1 MGLEAYLVVASIL
14 FCIGLFG
21 ALSKRNA
28 VMILMCI
35 EIMLS
40 AVNITLLAFSRYL
53 VPDAVLLT
61 GHVFA
66 MFVMVVAAAE
76 AGVGL
81 AIIISLYRRR
91 STVDATEIDI
101 MKW

>member
-1 MGLEAYLVVASIL
+1 MNLEAYLVLASIL
-14 FCIGLFG
+14 FCIGVFG

-35 EIMLS
+35 EIMLT
-40 AVNITLLAFSRYL
+40 AVNIVLVSFSRYL
-53 VPDAVLLT
+53 VEGQVLLT
-61 GHVFA
+61 GHVFV
-66 MFVMVVAAAE
+66 MFIFLVAAAE

-91 STVDATEIDI
+91 KTADATEIDM

>member
-1 MGLEAYLVVASIL
+1 MGLEAYLVLASIL

-35 EIMLS
+35 EIMLT

-53 VPDAVLLT
+53 VPDSVLLT

>member
-1 MGLEAYLVVASIL
+1 MGLEHYLVLASIL

-21 ALSKRNA
+21 ALSKRNSI
-28 VMILMCI
+28 MILMCI

-40 AVNITLLAFSRYL
+40 GVNIVLVAFSRYL
-53 VPDAVLLT
+53 VAGQVLLT
-61 GHVFA
+61 GQVFA

-76 AGVGL
+76 VGVAL

-91 STVDATEIDI
+91 STVDTSEIDL

>member
-1 MGLEAYLVVASIL
+1 MDLEYYLVLASIL

-40 AVNITLLAFSRYL
+40 AVNIMLVAFSRFL
-53 VPDAVLLT
+53 VPDQVLLT

-66 MFVMVVAAAE
+66 MFIFLVAAAE

-91 STVDATEIDI
+91 STVDSTEVDL

>member
-1 MGLEAYLVVASIL
+1 MGLSAYLVLSSIL

-21 ALSKRNA
+21 ALSKRNIII
-28 VMILMCI
+28 ILMCI

-40 AVNITLLAFSRYL
+40 AVNLVLVSFSRYL
-53 VPDAVLLT
+53 IPDQILLT

-66 MFVMVVAAAE
+66 MFIIVVAAAE
-76 AGVGL
+76 AGIAL

-91 STVDATEIDI
+91 ATSDATEIDLL
-101 MKW
+101 KW

>member
-1 MGLEAYLVVASIL
+1 MGLEAYLVLASIL

-40 AVNITLLAFSRYL
+40 AVNIVLLAFSRYL
-53 VPDAVLLT
+53 VADAVLLT

-66 MFVMVVAAAE
+66 MFIMVVAAAE